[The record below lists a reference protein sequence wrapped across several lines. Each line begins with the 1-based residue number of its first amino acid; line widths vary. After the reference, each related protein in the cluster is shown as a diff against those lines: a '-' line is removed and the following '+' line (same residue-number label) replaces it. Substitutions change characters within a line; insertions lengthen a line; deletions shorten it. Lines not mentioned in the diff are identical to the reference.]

1 MFSIS
6 IKKGRGFWYGFF
18 LFIQI
23 MVLGLIAIP
32 SAHAISIT
40 LDDPSTLG
48 IDVTCADGAA
58 CDSTAASGAVTFS
71 GAVGNFT
78 INVTTGITYP
88 ALGTPAFAE
97 IDLNS
102 VDVTSSGVGTLI
114 IKVSEVGYTGPIS
127 GGTFSSGFSVGGVT
141 SGTVTFNAYLDDS
154 NTLFGTASSLGTLG
168 SFGPGAFSGS
178 TGGSASATDPFSL
191 TIEATINQSGA
202 GSTSF
207 NAVLVPEPASI
218 LLLGSGLLGLGI
230 VKWMRGR
237 RLKLK

>member
-6 IKKGRGFWYGFF
+6 KGRGFWYGFL

-23 MVLGLIAIP
+23 MVLGLIAAP
-32 SAHAISIT
+32 SAHAISII
-40 LDDPSTLG
+40 LDNPLTAG
-48 IDVTCADGAA
+48 VDVTCADGAA
-58 CDSTAASGAVTFS
+58 CDLGPTVGSVTFIGS
-71 GAVGNFT
+71 VGNFFL
-78 INVTTGITYP
+78 NVTTGITYP
-88 ALGTPAFAE
+88 ALGTPASAE

-102 VDVTSSGVGTLI
+102 VDVSSSGGGTLI
-114 IKVSEVGYTGPIS
+114 IRVSEVGYTGPIN

-141 SGTVTFNAYLDDS
+141 SGTITFNAFLDDR
-154 NTLFGTASSLGTLG
+154 NRLFRTTSSLGTLG

-191 TIEATINQSGA
+191 TIVTTITHSGA
-202 GSTSF
+202 GGTSF

-218 LLLGSGLLGLGI
+218 LLLGSGLLGLGV

-237 RLKLK
+237 RA